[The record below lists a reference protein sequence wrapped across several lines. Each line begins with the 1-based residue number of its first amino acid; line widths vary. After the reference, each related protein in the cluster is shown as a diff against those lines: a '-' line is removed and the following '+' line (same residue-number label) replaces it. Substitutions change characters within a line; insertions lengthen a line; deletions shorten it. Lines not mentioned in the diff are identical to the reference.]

1 MTDATSF
8 TKCTIHEK
16 DFFKRL
22 GFGRLYLNTCRHIWY
37 LFSNW
42 KRQKKMHVL
51 LNRYLALCQRSLR
64 NGKFKSRQSS
74 NISA

>member
-1 MTDATSF
+1 MQLHSLNALF
-8 TKCTIHEK
+8 MKKIFLK
-16 DFFKRL
+16 DWVL
-22 GFGRLYLNTCRHIWY
+22 EDYIWI
-37 LFSNW
+37 LVGISDICFQIG
-42 KRQKKMHVL
+42 KDKKKMHVL